1 MTDSQTTRPSRSAPT
16 DTRWLALIVLCAGF
30 MMIILDS
37 TIVNVALPSIQ
48 ADLGFSQ
55 STLAWVVNGYLIA
68 FGGLLLLSGR
78 LGDLIGRR
86 RVFLFGL
93 ALFTAASLA
102 CGFASS
108 QEILVVAR
116 FVQGIGGALT
126 SAVILGMIVTM
137 FPEPREQAKAIGI
150 YSFVASA
157 GASIGLLAG
166 GALTQAIS
174 WHWIFFV
181 NVPIGVVTA
190 LLALRYVDDD
200 EGLGLDKG
208 ADVLG
213 ALLAT
218 AAVMLGVYTVLKV
231 GEHGWTSAHTLAF
244 GAASLALLAA
254 FLTRESRAAT
264 PMIPLRVFR
273 SRNLSG
279 ASLTIVL
286 MVAGLFGMFFLGV
299 LYLQRILGYDAIE
312 TGLAFLPV
320 STLIGV
326 MSLGVSARLNLR
338 FGPRA
343 TLLPG
348 LVAVAVALAYFSR
361 APVDGDYVADVLPV
375 VVLLGAGAGLVFSAL
390 TTISMSGV
398 LPHDAGLASGVVN
411 TSLQVGGA
419 FGLAVLATLATD
431 RTETLR
437 AQGDS
442 AAAALTGG
450 YQLAFLVAAGLVGA
464 AIVVAA
470 FVLRSEP
477 PVAEREP
484 AQTHRDP
491 EPAFEGA

>member
-1 MTDSQTTRPSRSAPT
+1 MPTADTTQAPQR
-16 DTRWLALIVLCAGF
+16 DGRWTALLVLCAGF

-48 ADLGFSQ
+48 EDLGFTQ

-86 RVFLFGL
+86 RVFLAGL
-93 ALFTAASLA
+93 ALFTTASLA
-102 CGFASS
+102 CGLAPD
-108 QEILVVAR
+108 QELLVGAR

-137 FPEPREQAKAIGI
+137 FPEPKEQGKAIGI

-181 NVPIGVVTA
+181 NIPIGVATA
-190 LLALRYVDDD
+190 LLALRYVENDKGV
-200 EGLGLDKG
+200 GLAKG

-213 ALLAT
+213 ALLVT
-218 AAVMLGVYTVLKV
+218 SAVMVGVYTVLKV
-231 GEHGWTSAHTLAF
+231 GDNGWLSAETIGF
-244 GAASLALLAA
+244 AAVALGLLAGFVA
-254 FLTRESRAAT
+254 REASTDT
-264 PMIPLRVFR
+264 PLIPLGIFR

-279 ASLTIVL
+279 ASASIVL
-286 MVAGLFGMFFLGV
+286 MVAGMFGMFFLGV
-299 LYLQRILGYDAIE
+299 LYLQRILGLDAIE

-320 STLIGV
+320 SVLIGV
-326 MSLGVSARLNLR
+326 LSLGVSARLNLR
-338 FGPRA
+338 FGPRS

-348 LVAVAVALAYFSR
+348 LVLVAIALAYFSR
-361 APVDGDYVADVLPV
+361 APVDGNYVSDVLPV
-375 VVLLGAGAGLVFSAL
+375 MILLGTGAGLVFPAL

-398 LPHDAGLASGVVN
+398 LPHEAGLASGVVN
-411 TSLQVGGA
+411 TSMQVGGA

-437 AQGDS
+437 SQGDS
-442 AAAALTGG
+442 VASALTGG
-450 YQLAFLVAAGLVGA
+450 YQLAFLVAAGLIGV
-464 AIVVAA
+464 AILVAA
-470 FVLRSEP
+470 FVLRSDP
-477 PVAEREP
+477 PVPEREHERAP
-484 AQTHRDP
+484 AARELEP
-491 EPAFEGA
+491 EPA

>member
-1 MTDSQTTRPSRSAPT
+1 MDMTETETTCSR
-16 DTRWLALIVLCAGF
+16 WIALVVLCVGVLMIVLDA
-30 MMIILDS
+30 
-37 TIVNVALPSIQ
+37 TVVNVALPSIQ
-48 ADLGFSQ
+48 SDLGFSQ
-55 STLAWVVNGYLIA
+55 SSLAWVVNAYLIA
-68 FGGLLLLSGR
+68 FGGLLLLAGR
-78 LGDLIGRR
+78 LGDLIGRKNIFMVGLS
-86 RVFLFGL
+86 VFI
-93 ALFTAASLA
+93 AASLL
-102 CGFASS
+102 CGVAQT
-108 QEILVVAR
+108 QELLVAAR
-116 FVQGIGGALT
+116 FVQGLGGAMT

-137 FPEPREQAKAIGI
+137 FPQPREQAKAIGI

-181 NVPIGVVTA
+181 NVPIGVATA
-190 LLALRYVDDD
+190 LLALRYVEDDK
-200 EGLGLDKG
+200 GLGLDKG

-218 AAVMLGVYTVLKV
+218 ASVMLGVYTVLKV
-231 GEHGWTSAHTLAF
+231 GEHGWTSVHTLAF

-254 FLTRESRAAT
+254 FVMREARAAT

-299 LYLQRILGYDAIE
+299 LYLQRILGFDAIE

-320 STLIGV
+320 SVSIGV
-326 MSLGVSARLNLR
+326 LSLGFSARLNMR
-338 FGPRA
+338 FGARA

-348 LVAVAVALAYFSR
+348 LVLIVAGLALFAR
-361 APVDGDYVADVLPV
+361 APVDGSYVVDVLPV
-375 VVLLGAGAGLVFSAL
+375 VVLLGAGAGLVFPAL

-411 TSLQVGGA
+411 TSMQVGGA

-431 RTETLR
+431 HTETLR

-464 AIVVAA
+464 AILLAT

-477 PVAEREP
+477 PV
-484 AQTHRDP
+484 
-491 EPAFEGA
+491 

>member
-1 MTDSQTTRPSRSAPT
+1 MTNTQATNPTRTEAT
-16 DTRWLALIVLCAGF
+16 DGRWLALIVLCAGF

-48 ADLGFSQ
+48 EDLGFSQ
-55 STLAWVVNGYLIA
+55 SSLAWVVNGYLIA

-86 RVFLFGL
+86 RVFLAGL

-108 QEILVVAR
+108 QGLLVGAR
-116 FVQGIGGALT
+116 FIQGIGGALT

-137 FPEPREQAKAIGI
+137 FPEPREQGKAIGI

-166 GALTQAIS
+166 GVLTQAIS

-181 NVPIGVVTA
+181 NVPIGIATA
-190 LLALRYVDDD
+190 LLALRYVEDD
-200 EGLGLDKG
+200 EGLGLAKG

-213 ALLAT
+213 AMLVT
-218 AAVMLGVYTVLKV
+218 AAVMLGVYTVLGV
-231 GEHGWTSAHTLAF
+231 NDHGWTAPHTLGF
-244 GAASLALLAA
+244 GAASVALLAG
-254 FLTRESRAAT
+254 FLTREARATT
-264 PMIPLRVFR
+264 PLIPLRVFR

-286 MVAGLFGMFFLGV
+286 MVAGMFGMFFLGV
-299 LYLQRILGYDAIE
+299 LYLQRILGFDAIE

-348 LVAVAVALAYFSR
+348 LVMVAVALAYFSR
-361 APVDGDYVADVLPV
+361 APVDGHYVADVLPV
-375 VVLLGAGAGLVFSAL
+375 VVLLGAGAGLVFPAL

-398 LPHDAGLASGVVN
+398 GPHDAGLASGVVN
-411 TSLQVGGA
+411 TSMQVGGA

-437 AQGDS
+437 SHGDS
-442 AAAALTGG
+442 VASALTGG

-464 AIVVAA
+464 AILLSA
-470 FVLRSEP
+470 FVLRSDP
-477 PVAEREP
+477 PAQELAREP
-484 AQTHRDP
+484 AHRGREPEP
-491 EPAFEGA
+491 EPA

>member
-1 MTDSQTTRPSRSAPT
+1 MTNTQTTNPT
-16 DTRWLALIVLCAGF
+16 RTEATDGRWLALIVLCAGF

-48 ADLGFSQ
+48 EDLGFSQ
-55 STLAWVVNGYLIA
+55 SSLAWVVNGYLIA

-86 RVFLFGL
+86 RVFLSGL

-102 CGFASS
+102 CGFAPS
-108 QEILVVAR
+108 QELLVGAR
-116 FVQGIGGALT
+116 FIQGIGGALT

-137 FPEPREQAKAIGI
+137 FPEPREQGKAIGI
-150 YSFVASA
+150 YSFVA

-166 GALTQAIS
+166 GVLTQAIS

-181 NVPIGVVTA
+181 NVPIGVATA
-190 LLALRYVDDD
+190 LLALRYVEDDK
-200 EGLGLDKG
+200 GLGLDKG

-213 ALLAT
+213 AALAT
-218 AAVMLGVYTVLKV
+218 AAVMLGVYTVLGV
-231 GEHGWTSAHTLAF
+231 SDHGWTAAHTLGF
-244 GAASLALLAA
+244 GAAALALLAA
-254 FLTRESRAAT
+254 FLTRETRAAT

-299 LYLQRILGYDAIE
+299 LYLQRILGFDAIE

-348 LVAVAVALAYFSR
+348 LVLVAIGLAYFSR
-361 APVDGDYVADVLPV
+361 APVDGHYVADVLPV
-375 VVLLGAGAGLVFSAL
+375 VVLLGAGAGFVFPAL
-390 TTISMSGV
+390 TTISMTGV
-398 LPHDAGLASGVVN
+398 LPQDAGLASGVVN
-411 TSLQVGGA
+411 TSMQVGGA

-431 RTETLR
+431 RTEALR
-437 AQGDS
+437 SHGDS
-442 AAAALTGG
+442 VASALTGG

-464 AIVVAA
+464 AILLSA
-470 FVLRSEP
+470 FVLRSDP
-477 PVAEREP
+477 PAQEIAREP
-484 AQTHRDP
+484 AHHGREP
-491 EPAFEGA
+491 EPEAA